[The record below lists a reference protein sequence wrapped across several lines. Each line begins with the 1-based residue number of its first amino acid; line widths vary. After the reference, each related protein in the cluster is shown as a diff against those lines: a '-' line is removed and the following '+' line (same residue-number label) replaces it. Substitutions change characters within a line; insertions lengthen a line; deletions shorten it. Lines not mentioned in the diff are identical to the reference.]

1 MAVAGFLMQSSLP
14 TCNTILAALVNLHRR
29 LQARRIS
36 AEAQIA
42 KNVTIQ
48 GVDRN
53 RLQLDERALKEVA
66 TLAESD
72 LVPGVNR

>member
-42 KNVTIQ
+42 KNVT
-48 GVDRN
+48 
-53 RLQLDERALKEVA
+53 LQELIEIDGYGRGERAVRITRGL
-66 TLAESD
+66 
-72 LVPGVNR
+72 